1 MKLRDLY
8 EGYELKR
15 GEDRQGDSRLPNHLY
30 LESDDLQIIIYD
42 KEINVELFG
51 ITKPIEEIKKIHDS
65 LNYTPNK
72 VFGSDEIINFLLQ
85 NKEELNEQPM
95 NKSRDIKI
103 EKVIGSYNL
112 YGYSDWKIFDDAFGD
127 MSSYMT
133 RNMSI
138 KFKNVNNVNNEYS
151 IPTCEAIHIYDDSY
165 GGYLCKKANK
175 IISIKDGIVEKFFKG
190 WDNTDSDMISIR
202 GWYRLK

>member
-1 MKLRDLY
+1 MKTKLRDLY

-15 GEDRQGDSRLPNHLY
+15 GEDRSSSDSRLPKHIY
-30 LESDDLQIIIYD
+30 LESDDLQIILYD
-42 KEINVELFG
+42 KEINIELFG

-65 LNYTPNK
+65 LNYAPNK
-72 VFGSDEIINFLLQ
+72 VVGSDEIIDFLLQ
-85 NKEELNEQPM
+85 NKEALNEQPM
-95 NKSRDIKI
+95 NKSRNIKI

-138 KFKNVNNVNNEYS
+138 KFNNVKNVNNEYI
-151 IPTCEAIHIYDDSY
+151 IPTCEDIHM
-165 GGYLCKKANK
+165 L
-175 IISIKDGIVEKFFKG
+175 V
-190 WDNTDSDMISIR
+190 
-202 GWYRLK
+202 